1 MTAEPAAETA
11 APAPAETAAPAATPV
26 PAPAGNR
33 VMISLTKENFRDYFN
48 VDCKCN
54 YKDGKVTF
62 RYAVSPVNGTFDAAE
77 DTVTLEIR
85 LHQYSSLNYAESEIG
100 SRIISIPLKKELG
113 YCSEGT
119 EEFTLEEAIKSFFWD
134 WAVERILIDGNEP
147 AEGAVPVTAETAAPQ
162 AAPVSAQPKEPV
174 RADLSWENFRD
185 YFNVDCKLDY
195 KEGKVT
201 FRYAVSPVD
210 QAFAEAEGAA
220 DTVTLEI
227 RLYLYS
233 SLNYAESEIDSIL
246 VNISLDKEQQ
256 YTCEGTE
263 EFTLEE
269 VYKSIFWDKKIE
281 AADGWL
287 MV

>member
-1 MTAEPAAETA
+1 M
-11 APAPAETAAPAATPV
+11 
-26 PAPAGNR
+26 
-33 VMISLTKENFRDYFN
+33 
-48 VDCKCN
+48 
-54 YKDGKVTF
+54 
-62 RYAVSPVNGTFDAAE
+62 
-77 DTVTLEIR
+77 TLEIR

-147 AEGAVPVTAETAAPQ
+147 AEGTLPVTAETAAPQ